1 MENVIKRIS
10 TLLWGILIFLTLYPT
25 FAWTHGEKALE
36 PFIRMRTIQWYDVD
50 WSKKDLGVNDELEV
64 TGKFHVAED
73 WPINVPK
80 PDATFLNIAA
90 PGPVFVRT
98 ERYLNGQPTMNS
110 VALEEGGDYTF
121 KVVLKAREPGRYHI
135 HPFFNLHDAGVV
147 VGPGSWVEVSGDSA
161 DFRNDVQ
168 LLSGEV
174 IDMESYGLGNA
185 IFWHALWILAGTGW
199 LLWWARRPLFIQ
211 RYKMLQNG
219 QEDELV
225 TKTDRTL
232 AKVILVVVVVLV
244 LGANTYY
251 NGKHPNA
258 IPLQAARDQIEPL
271 PTVVNDGD
279 IDVRVNKIEYQIP
292 ERRMVINADVEN
304 LTETPLEVGEL
315 SIANVRFLNSS
326 VPAADYRSSDELV
339 VKDGLL
345 VDDISPIAPGER
357 RTLNIEATDAAWE
370 TEKLDGLI
378 RDADSRMGGLLF
390 LYGADGRRQIFSL
403 SGAVIPKFAGTSS

>member
-1 MENVIKRIS
+1 MIDTYKKVS
-10 TLLWGILIFLTLYPT
+10 ALLLGMLVFLTLYPSLSL
-25 FAWTHGEKALE
+25 AHGEKALE

-50 WSKKDLGVNDELEV
+50 WSKKDLGINDELEI

-98 ERYLNGQPTMNS
+98 ERYINGQPTMNS

-147 VGPGSWVEVSGDSA
+147 VGPGSWVEVSGDAAEFS
-161 DFRNDVQ
+161 NNVQ

-174 IDMESYGLGNA
+174 IDMENYGLGNA

-219 QEDELV
+219 QDDDLV
-225 TKTDRTL
+225 NHTDKTL
-232 AKVILVVVVVLV
+232 AKVILIVVVVLV
-244 LGANTYY
+244 IGANAYY
-251 NGKHPNA
+251 NSKHPNA
-258 IPLQAARDQIEPL
+258 IPLQAARDQIEAL

-279 IDVRVNKIEYQIP
+279 IEVRVNKVEYQIP
-292 ERRMVINADVEN
+292 ERRMVINVDVEN

-315 SIANVRFLNSS
+315 SIANVRFINSS
-326 VPAADYRSSDELV
+326 VPAADYRSSDELA

-345 VDDISPIAPGER
+345 IDDISPIAPGER
-357 RTLNIEATDAAWE
+357 RELNIEASDAAWE

-390 LYGADGRRQIFSL
+390 LYSPDGQRHIVSL
-403 SGAVIPKFAGTSS
+403 SGAVIPKFAGTNG